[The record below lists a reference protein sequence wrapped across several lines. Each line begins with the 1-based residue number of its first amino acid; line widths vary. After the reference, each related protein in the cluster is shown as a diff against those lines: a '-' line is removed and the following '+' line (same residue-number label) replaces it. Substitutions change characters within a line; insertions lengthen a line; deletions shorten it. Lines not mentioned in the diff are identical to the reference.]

1 MGTKRLLHAFATLA
15 LSTALACAAGC
26 GLEAASSPA
35 ALDRELLV
43 MQVAT
48 LSLTRTELLDI
59 AAEELEGR
67 RIRFVMDDDG
77 IDIGLLPDIEYGR
90 TEFESVASD
99 YLDAVHDR
107 LAAGGLID
115 STSFAILAERVM
127 TELADDGPVLAQ
139 IEAILVPW
147 LSVSFGEL
155 DADGEL
161 RACNKVRLDDV
172 GAVSVSIDNVSLE
185 RSGTNLSL
193 SFDLENLLVEVRQAR
208 AWVPTLWCNVFTID
222 GLDIRYPGTVLT
234 ATVDAEIGNRS
245 QPFAW
250 PKAWAACRDIAP
262 QSLFYPEGLP
272 TESSAAPG
280 GLDYATVTVSTSWIA
295 GDLSSPELDFD
306 NPVTDAVVALVSGIG
321 GVLGG
326 VASALGCVFDE
337 VFGDGSACDTVPPEA
352 NEPASVSLALKFT
365 HFAIQN
371 VRAGS
376 LGILFDYTVDED
388 WDGVLT
394 GLDNCPSVSNR
405 AQGDAD
411 FDGVGDACDPEVMSI
426 SEAEMA
432 AAIEYFVDWAY
443 IALCMGDLVHGDL
456 PEYLGADDIFSLLD
470 DPELI
475 GRPDDGLLPPDL
487 LGDLMGGYLDHW
499 RETYVG
505 GPGPIMER
513 PEYYIDRDA
522 AFELARAQV
531 ADLAARLGRPG
542 LLRLEFTARI
552 GSGGVERLAVMDP
565 VGVMRH
571 LTAAEL
577 ITLRA
582 AAAPIAVR
590 PLGINAGAPA
600 GDPMPRFN
608 GGAHV
613 VAAEP
618 NPFNPRVSIRFFQPR
633 VGGVTVDVLD
643 VRGRRVRNLHSGS
656 LPVGEHSVTW
666 SGDDERGRRLP
677 SGVYLAVVRSD
688 AGIATHKLT
697 MLQ

>member
-1 MGTKRLLHAFATLA
+1 MGTTRLLHAFA
-15 LSTALACAAGC
+15 ALACAAGC
-26 GLEAASSPA
+26 GLEAASGPA

-48 LSLTRTELLDI
+48 LSFTRTELLDI

-115 STSFAILAERVM
+115 STSFAMLAERVM
-127 TELADDGPVLAQ
+127 PELADDGPMLAQ

-147 LSVSFGEL
+147 LSVFFGEL
-155 DADGEL
+155 DADGEV
-161 RACNKVRLDDV
+161 RDCNKVRLDDV
-172 GAVSVSIDNVSLE
+172 GAVSVSFANVSLE
-185 RSGTNLSL
+185 RSGTDLSL
-193 SFDLENLLVEVRQAR
+193 RFDLENLLVEVRHAR

-234 ATVDAEIGNRS
+234 ATLDAKVDNRA

-272 TESSAAPG
+272 SESSAAPG
-280 GLDYATVTVSTSWIA
+280 GLDYATVTVSTSWLA

-306 NPVTDAVVALVSGIG
+306 NPVTDAVVALVSGVG

-326 VASALGCVFDE
+326 AAGALGCVFDE
-337 VFGDGSACDTVPPEA
+337 VFGDGSACDAELPEA
-352 NEPASVSLALKFT
+352 FEPAPLSIALKFT

-411 FDGVGDACDPEVMSI
+411 FDGVGDACDPEVMSV

-432 AAIEYFVDWAY
+432 AALAYFVDWAY
-443 IALCMGDLVHGDL
+443 IALCLGDLVHGDL

-470 DPELI
+470 DPALI
-475 GRPDDGLLPPDL
+475 GRPEDGLLPPGL
-487 LGDLMGGYLDHW
+487 LGDLMGGYLDRW

-513 PEYYIDRDA
+513 PESYIDRHA
-522 AFELARAQV
+522 AIDLARGQV
-531 ADLAARLGRPG
+531 ADLAARIGRPG
-542 LLRLEFTARI
+542 LLRLDFAARI
-552 GSGGVERLAVMDP
+552 GSGGVERLAIIDP

-577 ITLRA
+577 ITLRT

-590 PLGINAGAPA
+590 PLGNNAGATA
-600 GDPMPRFN
+600 GEPMPHVT
-608 GGAHV
+608 GGAPE

-618 NPFNPRVSIRFFQPR
+618 NPFNPRVAIRFLLPR
-633 VGGVTVDVLD
+633 AGGVTLD
-643 VRGRRVRNLHSGS
+643 VVDLRGRRVRSLLSGS
-656 LPVGEHSVTW
+656 LPAGEHTVTW
-666 SGDDERGRRLP
+666 TGVDDRGRRLP
-677 SGVYLAVVRSD
+677 SGVYVAVVRSD
-688 AGIATHKLT
+688 AGTATHKLT